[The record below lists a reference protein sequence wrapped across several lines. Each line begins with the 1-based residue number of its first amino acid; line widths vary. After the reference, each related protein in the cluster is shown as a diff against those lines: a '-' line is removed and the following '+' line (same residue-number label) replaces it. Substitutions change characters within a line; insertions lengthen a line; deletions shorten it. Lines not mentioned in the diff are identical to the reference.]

1 MGTIGTMDLT
11 TELLDN
17 AAFREAKR
25 GYNTQEVDE
34 FIEQVKVE
42 YGRHDALV
50 RDARQR
56 IEAAEARL
64 ADAERR
70 AAEAAERAASS
81 NEDDETLK
89 RTLILA
95 QRTAD
100 AAIKEAEEQAARTL
114 SSAQDQAARM
124 LADAQEATARAR
136 ADAES
141 EARRAQ
147 EEARTR
153 VLAELQDLEAAR
165 NQLKTDVE
173 VLERHLE
180 EQRVRVRHA
189 SSELQRLLD
198 DPSALKETTLPPVSE
213 VAVSTPAPAAIVEP
227 LIAPT
232 DGEPFL
238 PPPPDAPLTKEP
250 PLAQQPLLEE
260 PVPEP
265 PTPPASLAYAE
276 VGSVDDGPSTET
288 IDLLEDRGPLEDR
301 GADDDAYL
309 AELRKAMTDE
319 SPLGPREEGDVQPLF
334 DPGSEPNRSR
344 FGRRR

>member
-1 MGTIGTMDLT
+1 MDLT

-34 FIEQVKVE
+34 FIEQVKVD

-56 IEAAEARL
+56 IEAAEARV

-70 AAEAAERAASS
+70 AAEAADRAASS
-81 NEDDETLK
+81 SEDDETLK

-153 VLAELQDLEAAR
+153 VLAELHDLEAAR
-165 NQLKTDVE
+165 NQLKTDVD
-173 VLERHLE
+173 VLERHLD
-180 EQRVRVRHA
+180 EQRARVRHA
-189 SSELQRLLD
+189 SRELQRVLD
-198 DPSALKETTLPPVSE
+198 DPAALQETAVPPVSE
-213 VAVSTPAPAAIVEP
+213 VAVATPAPAAIVEP
-227 LIAPT
+227 LIVAADEEPSVRSPLDEPVAP
-232 DGEPFL
+232 E
-238 PPPPDAPLTKEP
+238 
-250 PLAQQPLLEE
+250 PLLEE
-260 PVPEP
+260 PELPPP
-265 PTPPASLAYAE
+265 PTSLAYAE
-276 VGSVDDGPSTET
+276 AGPVGEGPTTES
-288 IDLLEDRGPLEDR
+288 IDLLEDR

-319 SPLGPREEGDVQPLF
+319 SPLGPREEGDVDSLF
-334 DPGSEPNRSR
+334 DTGSEPNRSR

>member
-1 MGTIGTMDLT
+1 MGTIVSMDLT

-34 FIEQVKVE
+34 FIEQVKAE

-56 IEAAEARL
+56 IEAAEARV
-64 ADAERR
+64 AEAERR
-70 AAEAAERAASS
+70 AAEATERAASS

-147 EEARTR
+147 EEARAR
-153 VLAELQDLEAAR
+153 VLAELHDLEAAR

-173 VLERHLE
+173 LLETHLD
-180 EQRVRVRHA
+180 EQRARVRHA
-189 SSELQRLLD
+189 SRELQRVLD
-198 DPSALKETTLPPVSE
+198 DPAALQEADAPPVSD
-213 VAVSTPAPAAIVEP
+213 VAVATPAPAAIVEP
-227 LIAPT
+227 LISTP
-232 DGEPFL
+232 DVEPPL
-238 PPPPDAPLTKEP
+238 PPPPGEP
-250 PLAQQPLLEE
+250 PAQESLLEE
-260 PVPEP
+260 PSTAP
-265 PTPPASLAYAE
+265 PVSPAPPASLAYADA
-276 VGSVDDGPSTET
+276 GPVDDGPSTET
-288 IDLLEDRGPLEDR
+288 IDLLEDR

-319 SPLGPREEGDVQPLF
+319 SPLGPREEGEVGSLY
-334 DPGSEPNRSR
+334 DPGSEPTRSR

>member
-1 MGTIGTMDLT
+1 MDLT
-11 TELLDN
+11 TELLDT

-50 RDARQR
+50 REARQR
-56 IEAAEARL
+56 IEAAEARA

-81 NEDDETLK
+81 SDADDTLK
-89 RTLILA
+89 RTLVLA

-136 ADAES
+136 AEAET

-153 VLAELQDLEAAR
+153 VLAELGELESSRDRLQA
-165 NQLKTDVE
+165 DVSA
-173 VLERHLE
+173 LERHLE
-180 EQRVRVRHA
+180 EQRERVRFSA
-189 SSELQRLLD
+189 RELQRLLD
-198 DPSALKETTLPPVSE
+198 DPAALWQAEAP
-213 VAVSTPAPAAIVEP
+213 AVSDVNVADDEPTPVPAAAPTPSPAPAVEP
-227 LIAPT
+227 L
-232 DGEPFL
+232 
-238 PPPPDAPLTKEP
+238 
-250 PLAQQPLLEE
+250 
-260 PVPEP
+260 V
-265 PTPPASLAYAE
+265 PTPPPAAAEDDNPSTWTPDDEAWQEGAAEAPAEPAPSPAYAE
-276 VGSVDDGPSTET
+276 AAPVDEGPSTET
-288 IDLLEDRGPLEDR
+288 IDLLEERDAG
-301 GADDDAYL
+301 DDAYL

-334 DPGSEPNRSR
+334 DAGPEPTRSR